1 MKRSIRALALG
12 TIAAAAVVAGAQAQT
27 LRVAVGAQVTS
38 IDPHY
43 HNISP
48 NTAFASMVFSALTA
62 TQGNSKLAPDLAES
76 WKTVADDVWE
86 FKLRPGVTFHNGTP
100 FTADD
105 FVFTYGRIPMVVNSP
120 GSFATYTQAIR
131 AIEVV
136 DPMTLRISTKG
147 PYPTLAID
155 LSQVF
160 ILSRAIHPGA
170 TTDRFNNGEMAIGTG
185 PFRVAA
191 ARHGERVDM
200 LRNDTYW
207 GPKPAW
213 ERVDYRMVTSGPA
226 RLSALLAG
234 DVDFIDQVPTTDIE
248 QLRKNKDIKLSESG
262 SLRFIYVA
270 FDHSREDKPPFVTTI
285 DGKPLEKNPLKDV
298 RVRRALSLAID
309 RQAIVD
315 RVMEGVALPINQ
327 FMPPGTFGHAP
338 ELEGQP
344 RADVAQARKLLA
356 EAGFPN
362 GFAITLHGPNDRY
375 PNDAKI
381 SQAIGQMWSRV
392 GVRTQVEVSPYASFV
407 LKASRQE
414 YSAFLVS
421 WGSSSGEPSA
431 GLRSVLAT
439 FDAAKGMGSVNRF
452 RYSNP
457 KFDEGLVAAMREL
470 DEGKRDAMLQ
480 AVTRLAIGEDV
491 AIAPTHVQ
499 KNVWAM
505 RQGFSHEARIDER
518 TRAQDVSRAR

>member
-1 MKRSIRALALG
+1 MRHLRAALFG
-12 TIAAAAVVAGAQAQT
+12 TIAAVALATPPQAQT
-27 LRVAVGAQVTS
+27 LRAAVGAQVTS

-48 NTAFASMVFSALTA
+48 NTAFSSMVFGALTA
-62 TQGNSKLAPDLAES
+62 TQANSKLAPDLAES
-76 WKTVADDVWE
+76 WRTIAEDVWE
-86 FKLRPGVTFHNGTP
+86 FKLRPGVTFQDGRA

-105 FVFTYGRIPMVVNSP
+105 FAFTVERIPTIANSP
-120 GSFATYTQAIR
+120 GSFSTYTQAISSV
-131 AIEVV
+131 EVV
-136 DPMTLRISTKG
+136 DPTTLRIRTKG

-160 ILSRAIHPGA
+160 ILSRALHTGA
-170 TTDRFNNGEMAIGTG
+170 TIDRFNSGELAIGTG
-185 PFRVAA
+185 PFRVVS
-191 ARHGERVDM
+191 ARHGERVE
-200 LRNDTYW
+200 LARNPSYW

-213 ERVDYRMVTSGPA
+213 EKVDYRMVTSGTA

-234 DVDFIDQVPTTDIE
+234 DVDFIDQVPTADIE
-248 QLRKNKDIKLSESG
+248 RLRANKDIRLSESG
-262 SLRFIYVA
+262 SLRFIYIA
-270 FDHSREDKPPFVTTI
+270 FDHSRDDKPPFATTL
-285 DGKPLEKNPLKDV
+285 DGKPLEKNPMKDV

-315 RVMEGVALPINQ
+315 RVMEGVALPVNQ

-338 ELEGQP
+338 ELEGNQ
-344 RADVAQARKLLA
+344 RADVPAARKLLA

-362 GFAITLHGPNDRY
+362 GFALTLHGPNDRY

-381 SQAIGQMWSRV
+381 AQAVGQMWTRA
-392 GVRTQVEVSPYASFV
+392 GVRTQVEVAPFASYV
-407 LKASRQE
+407 TKASRQE
-414 YSAFLVS
+414 FSAFVVS

-431 GLRSVLAT
+431 GLRSVLGT
-439 FDAAKGMGSVNRF
+439 FDAKRGMGSVNRF

-457 KFDEGLVAAMREL
+457 AFDDGLIAAMREL
-470 DEGKRDAMLQ
+470 DEGKREAMLQ
-480 AVTRLAIGEDV
+480 AVTRLAIGQDV

-505 RQGFSHEARIDER
+505 RTGFSHEARIDER
-518 TRAQDVSRAR
+518 SRAQDVQPAK

>member
-1 MKRSIRALALG
+1 MLRTLALAALV
-12 TIAAAAVVAGAQAQT
+12 AASPAQAQT
-27 LRVAVGAQVTS
+27 LRIAVGAQVTS

-76 WKTVADDVWE
+76 WKTISDEVWE
-86 FKLRPGVTFHNGTP
+86 FKLRPGVTFQNGTP

-105 FVFTYGRIPMVVNSP
+105 FVFTYGRIPQVVNSP

-136 DPMTLRISTKG
+136 DPLTLRITTKG

-160 ILSRAIHPGA
+160 ILSRAIHTGA
-170 TTDRFNNGEMAIGTG
+170 TTDRFNNGELAIGTG
-185 PFRVAA
+185 PFRVTN

-200 LRNDTYW
+200 ARNDTYL

-213 ERVDYRMVTSGPA
+213 EKVDYRMVTSAPA
-226 RLSALLAG
+226 RLSALLAN

-248 QLRKNKDIKLSESG
+248 RLRTNKDIKLSESG
-262 SLRFIYVA
+262 SLRFIYIA
-270 FDHSREDKPPFVTTI
+270 FDHSREDKPPFITTL
-285 DGKPLEKNPLKDV
+285 DGKPLDKNPMKDV

-338 ELEGQP
+338 ELEHQH
-344 RADVAQARKLLA
+344 RADIPAAKKLLA

-362 GFAITLHGPNDRY
+362 GFALTLHGPNDRY
-375 PNDAKI
+375 PNDGKI
-381 SQAIGQMWSRV
+381 AQAVGQMWARA
-392 GVRTQVEVSPYASFV
+392 GIRTAVDVSPYASFV
-407 LKASRQE
+407 VKATRQE
-414 YSAFLVS
+414 FSAFLVS

-431 GLRSVLAT
+431 GLRSVLAS
-439 FDAAKGMGSVNRF
+439 FDAKTGMGSVNRF

-457 KFDEGLVAAMREL
+457 KFDEGLIAAMREL
-470 DEGKRDAMLQ
+470 DEAKRDAMLQ
-480 AVTRLAIGEDV
+480 SITRLAIGEDV

-505 RQGFSHEARIDER
+505 RQNFNHEARIDER
-518 TRAQDVSRAR
+518 SRAQDVTPVK

>member
-160 ILSRAIHPGA
+160 ILSRAIHTGA

-185 PFRVAA
+185 PFRVTA

-200 LRNDTYW
+200 QRNDTYW

-270 FDHSREDKPPFVTTI
+270 FDHSREDKPPFITTT

-298 RVRRALSLAID
+298 RVRRALSVAID

-315 RVMEGVALPINQ
+315 RVMEGVALPVNQ

-338 ELEGQP
+338 DLEGQP

-375 PNDAKI
+375 PNDGKI

-407 LKASRQE
+407 QKASRQE
-414 YSAFLVS
+414 FSAFLVS

-505 RQGFSHEARIDER
+505 RQGFAHEARIDER
-518 TRAQDVSRAR
+518 TRAQDVRPAR